1 MQERFSF
8 TIGIQVVQ
16 HGACLGLGLAAL
28 GTNNDEIMEEL
39 KNHLYLDNAVAG
51 EAAGIA
57 LGLVAAGSATER
69 ATEILA
75 YAHDTQHE
83 KVSHYPHKCNKL
95 YRLDTAISYI
105 ITKALK
111 KQQQQQHDK
120 VLHLNVASNYM
131 YLFGC

>member
-1 MQERFSF
+1 
-8 TIGIQVVQ
+8 
-16 HGACLGLGLAAL
+16 
-28 GTNNDEIMEEL
+28 MEEL

-83 KVSHYPHKCNKL
+83 KVSHYPHKCNWL
-95 YRLDTAISYI
+95 YSLDGFWKSHQRTSHSTGGYRTILLSAM
-105 ITKALK
+105 
-111 KQQQQQHDK
+111 
-120 VLHLNVASNYM
+120 N
-131 YLFGC
+131 